1 MKNWK
6 LYVLLG
12 MLALVISGVLVALYY
27 KAKYD
32 NRTVISE
39 SVTKQIQAE
48 ATIIARDVDK
58 NGLQHVT
65 IEAAK
70 NIIPY
75 NEVNKVAIS
84 KGIMDTTALAIG
96 IQKKQIESLLQVN
109 ATLKAENLKATQI
122 IAANGAKA
130 YVYKDK
136 FVNLKYTP
144 PISIDSLDA
153 GKFDFTYNADL
164 NITQYWKREWFLA
177 SKKSYIDIYSND
189 KRTTINGVKQ
199 LTIKQKE
206 PAFGLRIQAAAN
218 YNPQT
223 GSMGVG
229 PAARVDLGRL
239 SIQGNYTWYPE
250 SDRWRPS
257 INANVDLI
265 RF

>member
-6 LYVLLG
+6 LIVV
-12 MLALVISGVLVALYY
+12 AICIFLVIAGALVALYY
-27 KAKYD
+27 KSMYD
-32 NRTVISE
+32 NRTVISD

-65 IEAAK
+65 IEATK
-70 NIIPY
+70 NIIPFDD
-75 NEVNKVAIS
+75 VNKVAIS

-96 IQKKQIESLLQVN
+96 IQKKQIETLLQIN
-109 ATLKAENLKATQI
+109 ATLRAENLRATQM
-122 IAANGAKA
+122 IASNGIKS
-130 YVYKDK
+130 YIYKDR

-144 PISIDSLDA
+144 SQTKDSLDA
-153 GKFDFTYNADL
+153 GQFDFTYNADL
-164 NITQYWKREWFLA
+164 NITQYWKRKWFLG

-189 KRTTINGVKQ
+189 SRTTVNGVKQ
-199 LTIKQKE
+199 LTVQQKD

-223 GSMGVG
+223 GSIGVG
-229 PAARVDLGRL
+229 PAARVDIGRF
-239 SIQGNYTWYPE
+239 SVQGNYTYYPE
-250 SDRWRPS
+250 SSRWRPS
-257 INANVDLI
+257 INANFDLI

>member
-12 MLALVISGVLVALYY
+12 MLALVICGVLVALYY
-27 KAKYD
+27 KSMYD

-70 NIIPY
+70 NIIPF
-75 NEVNKVAIS
+75 NDVNKVAIS

-96 IQKKQIESLLQVN
+96 IQKKQIESLLQIN
-109 ATLKAENLKATQI
+109 ATLRAENLKASQV
-122 IAANGAKA
+122 IAANGARS

-144 PISIDSLDA
+144 PVTIDSLDA

-164 NITQYWKREWFLA
+164 NITQYWKRKWFLGA
-177 SKKSYIDIYSND
+177 KKSYIDIYSND
-189 KRTTINGVKQ
+189 SRTTVNGVKQ
-199 LTIKQKE
+199 LTVQQKE

-223 GSMGVG
+223 GSIGIG

-239 SIQGNYTWYPE
+239 SVQGNYTYYPE
-250 SDRWRPS
+250 STRWRPS
-257 INANVDLI
+257 INANFDLI